1 MLRPMVAID
10 RFIVFTALAL
20 HERPDWAEK
29 IQAGMDKD
37 VESFVLEVRRFY
49 PFFPVIGGKV
59 VEEFD
64 WKPHS
69 FMVGPWLILDL
80 YGTNHHA
87 ASWEDPNSFRPERFL
102 TWKGD
107 PYTYL
112 AQGAGKFEDNH
123 RCPGEWLTIAIL
135 KEAARLLCGRIQY
148 EIPL

>member
-1 MLRPMVAID
+1 MVAID

-69 FMVGPWLILDL
+69 FMVGRGLFSISTAPIIML
-80 YGTNHHA
+80 
-87 ASWEDPNSFRPERFL
+87 P
-102 TWKGD
+102 
-107 PYTYL
+107 
-112 AQGAGKFEDNH
+112 AGKI
-123 RCPGEWLTIAIL
+123 RTAL
-135 KEAARLLCGRIQY
+135 GRSVF
-148 EIPL
+148 